1 MNNSL
6 KTSEKEFY
14 GTLFSLKNIL
24 QRNSV
29 DMKQIQLLES
39 DHKKE
44 DLNKEIFLV
53 YSIFFINEKK
63 KQIMIKVK

>member
-53 YSIFFINEKK
+53 YSIFL
-63 KQIMIKVK
+63 

>member
-14 GTLFSLKNIL
+14 GTLLSLKYIL
-24 QRNSV
+24 ERNSV
-29 DMKQIQLLES
+29 DMQQIQLLES

-44 DLNKEIFLV
+44 NLNKETFIVCLFL
-53 YSIFFINEKK
+53 
-63 KQIMIKVK
+63 